1 LACRVGQHRDIKYA
15 GMADYVA
22 HILKERTTNRGL
34 FIHVDITNG
43 LLDDSWPE
51 TDLDEIYRLID
62 GAGHPG

>member
-1 LACRVGQHRDIKYA
+1 
-15 GMADYVA
+15 MADYVDR
-22 HILKERTTNRGL
+22 ILKERTTNRGL

-62 GAGHPG
+62 GAGHPR